1 MSRLIFVF
9 CCIAPVVHAADPPAK
24 PVELPAQVRKLMTD
38 AEQDVEK
45 ARKKFQAEELAIKNK
60 LVADLQKL
68 LEAETKKGN
77 LDGALAIRSAIEQ
90 IKLNNLK
97 APAAEDPVFTAAKK
111 MLVGGKWAF
120 VVLGTP
126 YHATWEFKDDG
137 TFVNSDS
144 GSVDKKWSTETI
156 NKVPVLRVG
165 SCVFQLTSN
174 AQKLQG
180 VKTTSSEKVELTRIA
195 N

>member
-1 MSRLIFVF
+1 MFRLWFVL
-9 CCIAPVVHAADPPAK
+9 CCAAGLAQAADPSAKAVEFPAN
-24 PVELPAQVRKLMTD
+24 VRKLMSD
-38 AEQDVEK
+38 ADQDVEK

-68 LEAETKKGN
+68 LDAETKKGN
-77 LDGALAIRSAIEQ
+77 LDGALAIRGAIEQ

-97 APAAEDPVFTAAKK
+97 APAAEDPVFIAAKK

-126 YHATWEFKDDG
+126 YHANWEFKDDG
-137 TFVNSDS
+137 TFVNSDA
-144 GSVDKKWSTETI
+144 GSADKKWSAVTI

-165 SCVFQLTSN
+165 SCVFQLTPN

-180 VKTTSSEKVELTRIA
+180 VKTTSNEKVELTRVGK
-195 N
+195 